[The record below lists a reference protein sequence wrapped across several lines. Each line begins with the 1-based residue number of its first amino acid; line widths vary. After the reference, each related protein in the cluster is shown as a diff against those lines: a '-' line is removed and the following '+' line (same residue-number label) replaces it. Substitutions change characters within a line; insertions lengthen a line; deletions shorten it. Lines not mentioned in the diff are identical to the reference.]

1 MFYSVARLCF
11 TNAVFLPMA
20 VPFTTPV
27 TGTFRLMTL
36 PSPHAFSTNAQHFFN
51 SPSEEVVFEP
61 LAWSGGYPAKQ
72 GGNRKQAKRACARPL
87 ERVVRPHP
95 PNRDSW

>member
-27 TGTFRLMTL
+27 TGTFRLMNLT
-36 PSPHAFSTNAQHFFN
+36 STHAVSTNVQQFSDSTF
-51 SPSEEVVFEP
+51 EEVVFVT
-61 LAWSGGYPAKQ
+61 LALSGG
-72 GGNRKQAKRACARPL
+72 
-87 ERVVRPHP
+87 
-95 PNRDSW
+95 